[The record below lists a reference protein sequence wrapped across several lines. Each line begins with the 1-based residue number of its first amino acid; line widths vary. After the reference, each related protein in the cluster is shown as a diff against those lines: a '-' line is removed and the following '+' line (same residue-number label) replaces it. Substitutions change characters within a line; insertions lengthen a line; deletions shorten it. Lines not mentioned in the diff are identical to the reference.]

1 MCYWA
6 TDESALI
13 NVFGAMDAIVDWE
26 CDQFYLYGRTQE
38 PHPFIAS
45 RLTRPLRCIPIN
57 RFVLDVST
65 ALDIQIRFSFLS
77 SKVLF

>member
-6 TDESALI
+6 MDESALI
-13 NVFGAMDAIVDWE
+13 DAFGAIDAIVNWE
-26 CDQFYLYGRTQE
+26 CDQFYLYGRTEE

-57 RFVLDVST
+57 RFGLDVSA
-65 ALDIQIRFSFLS
+65 ALDIQIRFSC
-77 SKVLF
+77 